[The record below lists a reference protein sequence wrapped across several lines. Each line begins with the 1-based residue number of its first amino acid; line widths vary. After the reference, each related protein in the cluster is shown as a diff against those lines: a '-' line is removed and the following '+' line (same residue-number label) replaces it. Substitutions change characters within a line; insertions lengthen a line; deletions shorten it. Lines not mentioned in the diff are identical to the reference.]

1 MCLASSCVLMDVQPS
16 ETAMFTISIFSILTR
31 KWYAT
36 CEGTSINP
44 QTFILLSHWDC
55 TDSSLYFSLFVRWT
69 ACTVKDSTQTDLLR
83 CIFSGNKNDKGEGCG
98 IPKGGGDYE
107 IRDMMLFK
115 ILLPIMFIYIYDFF
129 FINVEIKYVADCRKK
144 YLIGIEQHIQIES

>member
-55 TDSSLYFSLFVRWT
+55 TDSSLYFPLFVRWT
-69 ACTVKDSTQTDLLR
+69 ACTVKDSTQTDLLW

-98 IPKGGGDYE
+98 IPKRGGGDYE
-107 IRDMMLFK
+107 IRDM
-115 ILLPIMFIYIYDFF
+115 I
-129 FINVEIKYVADCRKK
+129 
-144 YLIGIEQHIQIES
+144 